1 MEDYSTEELSNIK
14 DTIVMIVEDDE
25 TLYDKICPFT
35 EVMPLRFTYDL
46 SYLSKEYID
55 KTKKLFSYYYSLD
68 NFYNNE
74 ILRLKKHFKH
84 FMRYPKF
91 IYISKY
97 NPNYDLIEKVCKD
110 LEIELISNK
119 EELISKVK
127 SNIKGESMYTRKEE
141 VYKYLDN
148 LGIKYK
154 KIEHEAVFTMEE
166 TLHLNLDNEEEIVK
180 NLFIRDD
187 KKQNYFLILVKG
199 DKRVNLKEIRNNL
212 NLRPLTFASE
222 EDLEKYLGLKKGA
235 VTILGILND
244 TEHKVKVL
252 IDEDIKNFNEIGAHP
267 NENTASVWLKL
278 DDIEKILKLNNVSYS
293 FIKI

>member
-1 MEDYSTEELSNIK
+1 
-14 DTIVMIVEDDE
+14 
-25 TLYDKICPFT
+25 
-35 EVMPLRFTYDL
+35 
-46 SYLSKEYID
+46 
-55 KTKKLFSYYYSLD
+55 
-68 NFYNNE
+68 
-74 ILRLKKHFKH
+74 
-84 FMRYPKF
+84 
-91 IYISKY
+91 
-97 NPNYDLIEKVCKD
+97 
-110 LEIELISNK
+110 
-119 EELISKVK
+119 
-127 SNIKGESMYTRKEE
+127 MYTRKEE
-141 VYKYLDN
+141 VYKYLNN

-154 KIEHEAVFTMEE
+154 KIEHESVFTMEE

-244 TEHKVKVL
+244 TKHKVKVL